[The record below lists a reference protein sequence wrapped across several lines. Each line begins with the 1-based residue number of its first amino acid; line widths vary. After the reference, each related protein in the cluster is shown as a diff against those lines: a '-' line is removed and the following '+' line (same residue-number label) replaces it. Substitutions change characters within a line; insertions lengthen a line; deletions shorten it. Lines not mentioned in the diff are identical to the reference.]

1 MISSSMDL
9 QLEGS
14 PAVVAANDKFTATM
28 TNDVRW
34 RPGPAPDLL
43 ELGSDTSIQVQCSF
57 VPLLLLF
64 EQKIRSNGS
73 LQCCAAL
80 PTVVKCQQVAL
91 EVPSWFKMVPVSAIE
106 RTGCSV
112 MQRVLDRMVPRFLKQ
127 LQADYDLW
135 AAGDGSRK
143 AIGTGQL

>member
-1 MISSSMDL
+1 M
-9 QLEGS
+9 
-14 PAVVAANDKFTATM
+14 
-28 TNDVRW
+28 
-34 RPGPAPDLL
+34 
-43 ELGSDTSIQVQCSF
+43 
-57 VPLLLLF
+57 
-64 EQKIRSNGS
+64 
-73 LQCCAAL
+73 
-80 PTVVKCQQVAL
+80 VKCQQVAL